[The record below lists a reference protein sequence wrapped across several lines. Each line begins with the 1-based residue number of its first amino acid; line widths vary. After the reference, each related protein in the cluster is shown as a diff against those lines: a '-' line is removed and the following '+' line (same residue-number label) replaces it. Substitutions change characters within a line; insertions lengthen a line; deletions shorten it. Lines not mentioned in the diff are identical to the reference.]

1 MSTTIKKKKREKLQL
16 YDIIENA
23 IKENNLRNG
32 FPKSFDSHIRQLK
45 IKKIINHKDFTKIP
59 FVTIDGED
67 SKDFDDAVWSETKK
81 GITNI
86 MVAISDVSF
95 FIEKNDP
102 LDLEAKKRGNSF
114 YFPDRVIPMFPN
126 EISNDLCSLIPNKE
140 RACIV
145 IEIKI
150 KNFKII
156 SSKIHRAKIISV
168 ARLTYNEVDRIFFS
182 NETRNRF
189 FIQIK
194 NLFECYRVLKEL
206 SEKKNKI
213 NFVTDEFKIIEKE
226 NESFILKKKKSLTS
240 HKLIEEFMVI
250 ANENIAKFL
259 KNNNLNSIFRNHE
272 KPKLNKITELK
283 KLLLDND
290 IISNSKFNNQKDFN
304 DILNQINKDNFFL
317 NDVLLKTQ
325 SKAYYSCENFGH
337 FGLGLDY
344 YTHFTSPIRR
354 YSDLRV
360 HRDVL
365 DFIFEGKKNS
375 VEKSLNEHL
384 TSQEKKSDIIERK
397 ILERACSLYINFKKI
412 KYFYGS
418 IDAIESFGI
427 FIKAIDL
434 PFSCLVRYKHRFFEN
449 SNFKPQAYNFKIGQ
463 KVSFRIKKNDIFSG
477 KILGGS
483 VKIINYNHE

>member
-1 MSTTIKKKKREKLQL
+1 MKKKKRKKIKLI
-16 YDIIENA
+16 DIIDNS
-23 IKENNLRNG
+23 IKENNLRDG
-32 FPKSFDSHIRQLK
+32 FPKSFDSHIKQLK
-45 IKKIINHKDFTKIP
+45 VKKTINHKDFTKIP

-67 SKDFDDAVWSETKK
+67 SKDYDDAVWSETKK

-114 YFPDRVIPMFPN
+114 YFPDRVIPMFPR
-126 EISNDLCSLIPNKE
+126 EISNDICSLIPNKE
-140 RACIV
+140 RASVV

-150 KNFKII
+150 SDFKII
-156 SSKIHRAKIISV
+156 SSRIHRAKIISV

-182 NETRNRF
+182 NETENRF
-189 FIQIK
+189 YIQVK
-194 NLFECYRVLKEL
+194 NLFDSYKVLKIL

-226 NESFILKKKKSLTS
+226 NENFILKKKKSLVS
-240 HKLIEEFMVI
+240 YKLIEEFMVI
-250 ANENIAKFL
+250 ANENVAKFL

-272 KPKLNKITELK
+272 KPNLDKITELK
-283 KLLLDND
+283 KTLKDNS
-290 IISNSKFNNQKDFN
+290 ITTNSKFNNQRDFN
-304 DILNQINKDNFFL
+304 NILNYINKDNFFL
-317 NDVLLKTQ
+317 NDALLKTQ
-325 SKAYYSCENFGH
+325 SKAYYGSKNFGH

-384 TSQEKKSDIIERK
+384 TSQEKKSDSIERK
-397 ILERACSLYINFKKI
+397 VLERACSLYIKFKKI
-412 KYFYGS
+412 KFFYGI
-418 IDAIESFGI
+418 IDGIESFGI

-434 PFSCLVRYKHRFFEN
+434 PFSCLVRTKNGFFKNSKLKLQEN
-449 SNFKPQAYNFKIGQ
+449 SFKIGQ
-463 KVSFRIKKNDIFSG
+463 KVSFRIKRNDVLSG
-477 KILGGS
+477 KILGEN
-483 VKIINYNHE
+483 VKIIN